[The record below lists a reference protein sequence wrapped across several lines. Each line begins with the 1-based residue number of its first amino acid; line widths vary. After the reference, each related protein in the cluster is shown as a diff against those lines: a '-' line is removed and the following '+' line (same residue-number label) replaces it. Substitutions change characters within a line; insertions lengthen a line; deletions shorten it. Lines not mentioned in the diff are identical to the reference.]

1 MRINTKIAS
10 LVALMAM
17 SATMV
22 NAKDFSYTE
31 NFDEDAG
38 GAYFTNLPDGW
49 ASEDAS
55 EPFKRYRDKYI
66 MSGTAHSGDYV
77 IGTLQTT
84 SSRDSWLFSKK
95 MTLKAGVKYT
105 IKYWLR
111 MPGGVAAPFN
121 NNVITNITSSQSKA
135 NVVAKLGETGRTKIA
150 DWQQMTYE
158 FTPETSG
165 DYYIAFNIITTLYNS
180 DYVAID
186 DLEVTGEEPDDSGD
200 VNPGGGSETPD
211 TPEISK
217 DLISEDFDSDEGF
230 TDKGIPAGWTS
241 TGAIPLKRDKASVFG
256 LDAHSGDYI
265 LGTTADA
272 ANYGRNEEVY
282 TRMMT
287 LKGGVEYTLSFWYKA
302 PGGGAN
308 PQYYSTTV
316 ITKLCNA
323 QSSAGEIKT
332 LGETTKEFMTE
343 WKEATY
349 KFTPESDG
357 DYCIS
362 FKLNSMLNNC
372 GAFGLDDIKV
382 TSSEE
387 SGGGQQ
393 PGGGETPDQPGGG
406 ETPAQGTALI
416 SQNFDNDA
424 DFTDSK
430 VPEGWKTEGT
440 YTFERNK
447 ASYFGLTAHSG
458 DYIFGANSS
467 TEYYRQDAFYTKK
480 LSLKAGVEYTVSF
493 WYYAPGG
500 STKVNPQYYATNII
514 TKVGTDQNSANMT
527 TVLGQTEK
535 EFMTEW
541 KQATYKFTPDAD
553 GEYCFGFIL
562 DAQLSGA
569 GAVGID
575 DIQITSPESG
585 GEQPGGGET
594 PDKPDQP
601 DQPGGGETPVEMEDV
616 LSEDF
621 DNDENFTDGSKIP
634 TGWVSTGAQPMER
647 TKASYYGETAHS
659 GAYIFGT
666 LANMSANR
674 NEEFYTSKI
683 SMKAG
688 VKYTLK
694 FWYKAPGAH
703 NVDAFA
709 TQIITKVGTAQNAEA
724 MTTTLGETPKKCQSE
739 WTEATYDFTPETDG
753 DYFFGFALS
762 SSMSGAGFVGIDDI
776 EVVAPKQSTEEP
788 GGGDEPDDP
797 NPELPDGVV
806 CDLPYSQSFDNE
818 NNDYQDENGKKL
830 FVPYGWLSTGT
841 SPFTTANMSSLEA
854 IDGTYYLIAPESTV
868 KRDDRI
874 YTPFFKMNKGTTY
887 TAKFYLYMPGNIDNG
902 TASDF
907 TFTVGTEQDS
917 EFHTPLLTKTAY
929 TNSKWEE
936 VNVDYTPTK
945 TGYYCFSFALGGED
959 VNAGEVAID
968 MFSVKAPGMIAKP
981 KAAFSYNGNFN
992 MMDSKL
998 IAFDNSEI
1006 QMVNQ
1011 STDADSCLWE
1021 VDGAVPATS
1030 KEMNPTFTFPESGS
1044 YKVKLTVKN
1053 VKGSSSTS
1061 ETIDVTKFDDEIGSL
1076 PVSIANPNEDKLLNR
1091 DDIPVYDTDPEG
1103 DYVTGVNHYY
1113 RRIAERYNMPTG
1125 REYNLYS
1132 LSYYLCYYG
1141 LANGQYNQQKAAP
1154 VSIVVYADKNG
1165 RPDTDSIY
1173 GRYDTTMEN
1182 AFGTM
1187 GLAKAEMRS
1196 LNFEKPIVAKGP
1208 FYVAFEFDKSFVL
1221 KDEDSQLSRSVFA
1234 VSGLKHRS
1242 KETTFFVLPDSVPEN
1257 ATCGTGKY
1265 VPVDSIDAE
1274 YNGLGLN
1281 IITWMK
1287 VNKEGTATNIAMT
1300 ADGKLAFAV
1309 RLDANK
1315 LTVSGTQAGE
1325 TVTVYNLAGQ
1335 AVAKVTAKDVSTEL
1349 SLATQPTGVYVVSTA
1364 AGTRKFV
1371 KK

>member
-302 PGGGAN
+302 
-308 PQYYSTTV
+308 
-316 ITKLCNA
+316 
-323 QSSAGEIKT
+323 
-332 LGETTKEFMTE
+332 
-343 WKEATY
+343 
-349 KFTPESDG
+349 
-357 DYCIS
+357 
-362 FKLNSMLNNC
+362 
-372 GAFGLDDIKV
+372 
-382 TSSEE
+382 
-387 SGGGQQ
+387 
-393 PGGGETPDQPGGG
+393 
-406 ETPAQGTALI
+406 
-416 SQNFDNDA
+416 
-424 DFTDSK
+424 
-430 VPEGWKTEGT
+430 
-440 YTFERNK
+440 
-447 ASYFGLTAHSG
+447 
-458 DYIFGANSS
+458 
-467 TEYYRQDAFYTKK
+467 
-480 LSLKAGVEYTVSF
+480 
-493 WYYAPGG
+493 
-500 STKVNPQYYATNII
+500 
-514 TKVGTDQNSANMT
+514 
-527 TVLGQTEK
+527 
-535 EFMTEW
+535 
-541 KQATYKFTPDAD
+541 
-553 GEYCFGFIL
+553 
-562 DAQLSGA
+562 
-569 GAVGID
+569 
-575 DIQITSPESG
+575 
-585 GEQPGGGET
+585 
-594 PDKPDQP
+594 
-601 DQPGGGETPVEMEDV
+601 PGGGETPVEMEDV